1 MAMQYL
7 SGVDPSEMGKVKG
20 KLIKKVAAK
29 TKAVTKKVATKAKA
43 AAKKVV
49 RVSATPVREAFKVL
63 LDVNFLGFAV
73 KLKKAMAKDPKKTL
87 EFWKKF
93 GGDQKGLNTAIG
105 RGIKHYEKHK
115 GKKKVSGC
123 ISGTEDY
130 DGEMGVVVAASVTA
144 AATAAAP
151 LIIALKPLLTGI
163 LGKKE
168 AEAGETPEDAAVLD
182 EAKDSFKEQ
191 VQEIASEPEPEP
203 VKEVEPEPV
212 KQIQSEPEPTKA
224 VERSPI
230 VAPQKSVVRTKKAVT
245 KPKKGKV
252 KIDENPEY
260 IWYKDKR
267 IWIGVGSF
275 AALAAIVGVA
285 VKMSHRKQ

>member
-1 MAMQYL
+1 M
-7 SGVDPSEMGKVKG
+7 
-20 KLIKKVAAK
+20 
-29 TKAVTKKVATKAKA
+29 
-43 AAKKVV
+43 
-49 RVSATPVREAFKVL
+49 
-63 LDVNFLGFAV
+63 
-73 KLKKAMAKDPKKTL
+73 
-87 EFWKKF
+87 
-93 GGDQKGLNTAIG
+93 
-105 RGIKHYEKHK
+105 
-115 GKKKVSGC
+115 
-123 ISGTEDY
+123 
-130 DGEMGVVVAASVTA
+130 
-144 AATAAAP
+144 
-151 LIIALKPLLTGI
+151 LTGI